1 VKPLAEDIAVIGLAC
16 LFPGAPDVAAF
27 WRNIVGKVDAI
38 SDPPPEAWDASVFY
52 DQQGG
57 ENDRVYCRKG
67 GYLGPLAQFDPID
80 HGIMPRAVEGGEP
93 DQWLALHVARQA
105 LRDAGY
111 EDLSA
116 YRERAALIL
125 GKGTY
130 ANRGTLS
137 MVQHAMIVDYT
148 LDILKSV
155 QPGLTDEDLR
165 LVRTD
170 LKRRLP
176 RFDAETAP
184 ALIPNVVVGR
194 IANRLDLMGP
204 SYTIDAACASSLVAL
219 DIAVK
224 GLRQGEYDI
233 ALAGGLQ
240 VATPH
245 PVLSLFCR
253 LNALSRSERIRPFD
267 KDADGTLLSEGLG
280 MAVLKRRSDAER
292 DGNRIYAVVK
302 GAGVAS
308 DGRAVSVL
316 APRVDGEELAIR
328 RAYDQAAVA
337 PNTVGLIEAH
347 GTGTLVGDAVEVEA
361 LARVF
366 GERVRAPHC
375 ALGSVKSM
383 IGHTMPAAGMAGFI
397 KAVLA
402 LYHKVL
408 PPTINVDE
416 PSPRLGLERTPFY
429 INTETRP
436 WIHAASSP
444 RRAGI
449 NSFGFGGINAHVVV
463 EEVGSSGREMTLD
476 TRWDSEVCLFA
487 GEHRAEVAAHARQVL
502 EALRRHPAVPIAD
515 VARALNLRPQPKG
528 VTLGIVAQT
537 TDDLVR
543 KLERAI
549 SRLDDRSCRQ
559 IKETSGTYYF
569 EHPLAASGMLAF
581 LFPGEG
587 SQYVNMLADLCR
599 YFPAVRGCFDQVDR
613 IFAHHSRGY
622 VLSQFLYPP
631 PALPGQRTDGRGL
644 FQMDIAVEAVLA
656 ANHALHALL
665 TELGIRPDVL
675 VGHSTGEYSALRA
688 AGMLGDGDEERTLE
702 LNRLHRAAVDGD
714 RDPTPVDL
722 IAIGAARE
730 RVAALCSPVSGEV
743 ALAMDNCPHQVIIA
757 VQRAASAAVQARC
770 RAEGL
775 LYEVLPFDRP
785 YHTAMF
791 DDFAQGMR
799 EFFARWITRPGST
812 PLYSCTTMDRYPARL
827 EDIRRIA
834 LEHWI
839 RPVEFRRTIEQMYA
853 DGVRLFVEV
862 GPRGNLTAFVEDIL
876 SRREYAAIPVN
887 VARRTGITQLHHLLA
902 QLSAH
907 GIRPTLEPLYAR
919 RGLGT
924 FEWTTAARPA
934 ATKRPLGPVKIP
946 TGASEMSLSPEVIE
960 RIRRRGAPVA
970 TPAPAPAPAPAATPA
985 SMPVELPDVQVSRA
999 ELVASP
1005 APATM
1010 PGDVVTAFFGTM
1022 GRFLSLEEE
1031 FMSAARAGATP
1042 EPADTAAWPFID
1054 EVLSVQHGESLVA
1067 RCRIDIETYPF
1078 LRDHTLGRDI
1088 STADAALTG
1097 FPIVPFTALM
1107 EMMAEAASALSPGR
1121 VLVGMSDVRV
1131 HRWAAVD
1138 EGPLTLEL
1146 HADRIDSTNT
1156 RVRILDQAVL
1166 ELGPI
1171 AEGVMRLGDRYP
1183 DSPAVGTFALEGEA
1197 PFTIPPDRL
1206 YETAMFHGP
1215 AFRGVRAIDG
1225 VGAAGARATLEVLE
1239 PHTLL
1244 APGHTGPFVT
1254 DFVLLDQ
1261 PGQVVGFW
1269 AAQRF
1274 DSRFFVLP
1282 TRIRSLEL
1290 YGSAPA
1296 PGTRLAC
1303 HARIATEGEQELRS
1317 TLDIVGADG
1326 RLWARFEGWDDRRF
1340 DLPPIAHQLLLHP
1353 ATASLSDRWP
1363 AADEAGSEVVSF
1375 RIGLDAF
1382 PAGWLNEHGG
1392 LWRRVIAALVLGA
1405 EERAIW
1411 RSSKMPAARR
1421 LEWLL
1426 GRIAAKDAVRD
1437 YLRRRYSLDLCPA
1450 DIQILPDATGRPVV
1464 HCCLAAPRRAPIV
1477 SISHVA
1483 GAAIAIAGD
1492 GQALSGIGV
1501 DLERCGR
1508 MKPDME
1514 QVAFSAAERDMLRQF
1529 DADRRP
1535 GWSMRFWCAKEA
1547 FAKST
1552 ACSVGPASRALTVEN
1567 VDVDDGT
1574 VLLRYT
1580 PEDGASVTRPVA
1592 TAEDGDW
1599 VVATCLGADA
1609 AETTEGARL

>member
-1 VKPLAEDIAVIGLAC
+1 MKAPAEDIAVIGLAC

-38 SDPPPEAWDASVFY
+38 SDPPPEAWDASVFF
-52 DQQGG
+52 DQQAD

-93 DQWLALHVARQA
+93 DQWLALHVAREA

-111 EDLSA
+111 EDLAA

-204 SYTIDAACASSLVAL
+204 SYTIDAACASSLVAI
-219 DIAVK
+219 DIAMK

-292 DGNRIYAVVK
+292 EGDRIYAVVK

-316 APRVDGEELAIR
+316 APRVDGEELALR

-337 PNTVGLIEAH
+337 PHTVGLIEAH

-366 GERVRAPHC
+366 GERARAPHC

-436 WIHAASSP
+436 WIHAAASP

-463 EEVGSSGREMTLD
+463 EEHGSSGSDVTLD
-476 TRWDSEVCLFA
+476 TRWDSETCLFA
-487 GEHRAEVAAHARQVL
+487 GEHRAEVLAHGRQVL
-502 EALRRHPAVPIAD
+502 EALRRHPAAPIAD
-515 VARALNLRPQPKG
+515 VARALNLRPQPEG

-537 TDDLVR
+537 IDDLAR
-543 KLERAI
+543 KLERAL
-549 SRLDDRSCRQ
+549 SRLEDPSCRR
-559 IKETSGTYYF
+559 IKETSGIYYF
-569 EHPLAASGMLAF
+569 DEPLAASGTLAF

-587 SQYVNMLADLCR
+587 SQYVNMLANLCR
-599 YFPAVRGCFDQVDR
+599 HFPAVRSCFDQVDR
-613 IFAHHSRGY
+613 IFAHHPRGY
-622 VLSQFLYPP
+622 VLSAFLYPP

-665 TELGIRPDVL
+665 IELGIRPDVL

-702 LNRLHRAAVDGD
+702 LNRLHRAAFDAD
-714 RDPTPVDL
+714 RDPAPVDL

-730 RVAALCSPVSGEV
+730 RVAALCSPVSGDV

-757 VQRAASAAVQARC
+757 VQRDASAAIQARC
-770 RAEGL
+770 KAEGL

-799 EFFARWITRPGST
+799 EFFARWITGPAST
-812 PLYSCTTMDRYPARL
+812 PLYSCTTMDRYPTGL
-827 EDIRRIA
+827 DDIRRVA

-839 RPVEFRRTIEQMYA
+839 RPVEFRQTIEKMYA

-876 SRREYAAIPVN
+876 SRRDYAAIPVN
-887 VARRTGITQLHHLLA
+887 VARRSGITQLHHLLA

-907 GIRPTLEPLYAR
+907 GIRPTLAPLYAR
-919 RGLGT
+919 RRLGT
-924 FEWTTAARPA
+924 FEWTPDARPA

-960 RIRRRGAPVA
+960 RIRRRAAPVA
-970 TPAPAPAPAPAATPA
+970 TPAPAPATRPEPTPVERPAP
-985 SMPVELPDVQVSRA
+985 QVSRA

-1005 APATM
+1005 ARATA
-1010 PGDVVTAFFGTM
+1010 PGDVVAAFFGTM
-1022 GRFLSLEEE
+1022 GRFLSLEQD
-1031 FMSAARAGATP
+1031 FMSAAFAGATT
-1042 EPADTAAWPFID
+1042 EPGDTAAWPFID
-1054 EVLSVQHGESLVA
+1054 DVVSVRHGESLVA

-1088 STADAALTG
+1088 STSDTTLAG

-1131 HRWAAVD
+1131 NRWAAVD
-1138 EGPLTLEL
+1138 EGPLALEL

-1156 RVRILDQAVL
+1156 RVTILDQALL

-1183 DSPAVGTFALEGEA
+1183 DSPIADTSALEDEA
-1197 PFTIPPDRL
+1197 PFRFPPDRL

-1225 VGAAGARATLEVLE
+1225 VGAAGARATLEALE
-1239 PHTLL
+1239 PRSLL
-1244 APGHTGPFVT
+1244 APGQTGRFVT

-1274 DSRFFVLP
+1274 DRRFFVLP
-1282 TRIRSLEL
+1282 LRLTSLEL
-1290 YGSAPA
+1290 YGPAPA
-1296 PGTRLAC
+1296 AGTRLTC
-1303 HARIATEGEQELRS
+1303 HARIGIEGEQELRS
-1317 TLDIVGADG
+1317 TLDVVGADG
-1326 RLWARFEGWDDRRF
+1326 RLWARFEGWDDRRL
-1340 DLPPIAHQLLLHP
+1340 DLPPVAHQMLLHP
-1353 ATASLSDRWP
+1353 ATASLSRPWP
-1363 AADEAGSEVVSF
+1363 LAADAGSEVVAF

-1382 PAGWLNEHGG
+1382 PAGWLNLHGG
-1392 LWRRVIAALVLGA
+1392 LWRRVIAALVLGK

-1411 RSSKMPAARR
+1411 RTAKMPEARR
-1421 LEWLL
+1421 LEWLF

-1437 YLRRRYSLDLCPA
+1437 HLRRRYSLDLCPA
-1450 DIQILPDATGRPVV
+1450 DVEILPDATGRPVV
-1464 HCCLAAPRRAPIV
+1464 HCRVEAPARAPIV

-1492 GQALSGIGV
+1492 GEALSGIGV
-1501 DLERCGR
+1501 DLERRGR

-1514 QVAFSAAERDMLRQF
+1514 QIAFSAAEREILRLLDDDQ
-1529 DADRRP
+1529 RQR
-1535 GWSMRFWCAKEA
+1535 WSMRLWCAKEA

-1552 ACSVGPASRALTVEN
+1552 ACSVGPASRALMVEN
-1567 VDVDDGT
+1567 VHIDDGT

-1580 PEDGASVTRPVA
+1580 PQDGASVTRPVA
-1592 TAEDGDW
+1592 TAEEGDW
-1599 VVATCLGADA
+1599 VVAICVGAHA
-1609 AETTEGARL
+1609 AETTEGARP